1 MLYATDSSLH
11 FVALMV
17 TDVLMYAGE
26 KKLLNSAVYFLLS
39 FSENLQKL
47 LILAYEQLDTPAG
60 RDLCYSCMEFPFFK
74 PLWPMLL
81 AVLR

>member
-1 MLYATDSSLH
+1 MLYYLP
-11 FVALMV
+11 
-17 TDVLMYAGE
+17 
-26 KKLLNSAVYFLLS
+26 
-39 FSENLQKL
+39 ENLQKL

-60 RDLCYSCMEFPFFK
+60 RDLCYSYLEFPFFR

>member
-1 MLYATDSSLH
+1 MLCYL
-11 FVALMV
+11 
-17 TDVLMYAGE
+17 
-26 KKLLNSAVYFLLS
+26 
-39 FSENLQKL
+39 SENLQKL

-60 RDLCYSCMEFPFFK
+60 RDLCYSYLEFPFFK